1 MGRVQRLRERIPNMI
16 IRTSVIVG
24 FPGETDEDFQALLE
38 GVKAAKFDHLGIFRY
53 SDEEELLLISFS
65 LKSILK

>member
-1 MGRVQRLRERIPNMI
+1 MGRVQRLSERIPNMI

-38 GVKAAKFDHLGIFRY
+38 GVKAKAGLIGY
-53 SDEEELLLISFS
+53 SS
-65 LKSILK
+65 LP